1 VKNAAFTASV
11 TSHDGFHE
19 GAVVLITLNHPREKF
34 WGAII
39 AVSPAGVSVRG
50 IDLNSF
56 DDFGRQVTSGEPVAP
71 HVVFF
76 PMHRVERMELDVRN
90 GEIPSMAERFEA
102 KTGRNCGEL
111 FSGSF
116 EASPS
121 RD

>member
-1 VKNAAFTASV
+1 MNAPSRASTTVAAAF
-11 TSHDGFHE
+11 DE
-19 GAVVLITLNHPREKF
+19 GAIVLVTLNHPREKF

-39 AVSPAGVSVRG
+39 AVTPAGISARG
-50 IDLNSF
+50 MDLNSF
-56 DDFGRQVTSGEPVAP
+56 EDFGRQVTAGEPVAP

-90 GEIPSMAERFEA
+90 GEIPSLAERFEN
-102 KTGRNCGEL
+102 KTGRSTGEL